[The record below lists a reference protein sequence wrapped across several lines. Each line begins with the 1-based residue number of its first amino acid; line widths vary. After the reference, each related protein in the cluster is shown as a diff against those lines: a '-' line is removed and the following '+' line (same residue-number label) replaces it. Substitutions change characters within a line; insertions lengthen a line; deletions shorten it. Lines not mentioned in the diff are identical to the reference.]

1 MRYISCKYRYYGR
14 KRYGFANC
22 IVSYEKNAELF
33 SFIVKL
39 YNFIKII
46 LYTPIVDLTLNI
58 ILSLS
63 IYIRYIVEVYNYNCN
78 E

>member
-1 MRYISCKYRYYGR
+1 MRYIYCKYRYYGR
-14 KRYGFANC
+14 KQYGFANC

-33 SFIVKL
+33 SFIGKL
-39 YNFIKII
+39 YNFIKFI

-63 IYIRYIVEVYNYNCN
+63 IYIRCIVEVYNYNCN